1 MEKDTYY
8 FSHDYNSRT
17 DEKIKHLL
25 SKQGYLGYGLFWAI
39 IEDLYNNTNV
49 LRLNYDS
56 IAYDLHTTPEV
67 IKSVI
72 NDFDLFVIDGD
83 IFGSESVERRIA
95 KRVSISTKARE
106 SVNKRWENYRKNT
119 VVLQTNNDGNT
130 RKGKE
135 RKKKENK
142 GKEKDLKSAEPSSLS
157 AKEIKEIQDKE
168 FKDCT
173 HFWLKEFHDGW
184 HFGGPQGKSL
194 KDILTKL
201 RKIVTPGTTVV
212 DTFKTFCL
220 KLPDYYKDKELQVL
234 NGKYNEILTEIKK
247 QTNGVSRKKPAS
259 AFSEFGA

>member
-8 FSHDYNSRT
+8 FSHDYNARM

-25 SKQGYLGYGLFWAI
+25 SKQGYLGYGIYWAI

-56 IAYDLHTTPEV
+56 IAYDLHTSPDI

-72 NDFDLFVIDGD
+72 NDFDLFLIDGD

-106 SVNKRWENYRKNT
+106 SVNKRWENYKKNT
-119 VVLQTNNDGNT
+119 IVLPPNNEGNT

-135 RKKKENK
+135 RKGKETK
-142 GKEKDLKSAEPSSLS
+142 GKEKDLNPAAPSSLS
-157 AKEIKEIQDKE
+157 PKEIKEIENKE
-168 FKDCT
+168 FTECT
-173 HFWLKEFHDGW
+173 HFWLKEFHADW

-194 KDILTKL
+194 KYILTKL
-201 RKIVTPGTTVV
+201 RKIVLPGATVL
-212 DTFKTFCL
+212 DAFKTFCL
-220 KLPDYYKDKELQVL
+220 NLPDYYKDKDLQVL

-247 QTNGVSRKKPAS
+247 QTNGASRKKPAS